1 MQKSEV
7 SGFILKSE
15 FLVWFLLEIFC
26 ANHVHVI
33 LCVHMPKSEVSVS
46 CWNLNL
52 QFDYFWRFFVQKSL
66 ARNLCVHMQKSE
78 VSVFMLKS
86 ELLVL
91 SLLEIFGQKACARNV
106 TRTYTQIRFQFQF
119 FCVLRSWNNVHI
131 IDIIFTIWKQNMW
144 ENFWLKSDSFL
155 FWVTHNSWFLL
166 KILFQV
172 ILNNF
177 TISKTQIWSFSFV
190 GFGDL
195 CFSCHVHMIMM
206 WCVRSQNK
214 TCGKTFWLKSSLRN
228 S

>member
-15 FLVWFLLEIFC
+15 FLVWFILEIFR

-46 CWNLNL
+46 CWNLNF
-52 QFDYFWRFFVQKSL
+52 QFEFFWRFSVQKSL

-131 IDIIFTIWKQNMW
+131 IDIIFTIWKQ
-144 ENFWLKSDSFL
+144 K
-155 FWVTHNSWFLL
+155 
-166 KILFQV
+166 KIAQTFGWNLIVF
-172 ILNNF
+172 
-177 TISKTQIWSFSFV
+177 FSV
-190 GFGDL
+190 
-195 CFSCHVHMIMM
+195 
-206 WCVRSQNK
+206 
-214 TCGKTFWLKSSLRN
+214 
-228 S
+228 